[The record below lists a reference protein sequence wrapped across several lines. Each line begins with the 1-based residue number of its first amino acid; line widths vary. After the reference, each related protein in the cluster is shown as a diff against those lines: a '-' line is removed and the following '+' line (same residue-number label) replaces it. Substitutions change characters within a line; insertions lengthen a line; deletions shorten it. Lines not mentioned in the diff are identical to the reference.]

1 MIRKE
6 LHVPNTGSKDQINYM
21 YLKQEV
27 KELIVY
33 NSEMDRMSI

>member
-1 MIRKE
+1 MYLIQE
-6 LHVPNTGSKDQINYM
+6 VKDQINYM
-21 YLKQEV
+21 YLIQEV